1 MNTASPQHAI
11 ITGGSSGIG
20 LAIAHRL
27 LARGMHVTIVARNAE
42 RLATAEAALKGSCTS
57 GSQRVLAISADV
69 ASEAATLGAMTRAI
83 AEMGPPELLITSAG
97 VGGFVGRFEDAPL
110 GEFESVMRVVVGI

>member
-1 MNTASPQHAI
+1 MSNTQYPHAI
-11 ITGGSSGIG
+11 VTGGSSGIG

-57 GSQRVLAISADV
+57 ESQRVLAISADV
-69 ASEAATLGAMTRAI
+69 ASEAATRGAMTQAM
-83 AEMGPPELLITSAG
+83 AELGPPDLLITSAG

-110 GEFESVMRVVVGI
+110 EEFESVMAIN